1 MLQNKLNSHV
11 ARFTSHKSNCLEPNQ
26 VDAVCKKLMR
36 KGESSYYFLQQ
47 NVTRFTAQE
56 KLALLQVTY
65 HVYYVTPVF
74 RKLVTIEV

>member
-1 MLQNKLNSHV
+1 
-11 ARFTSHKSNCLEPNQ
+11 
-26 VDAVCKKLMR
+26 MR

-74 RKLVTIEV
+74 TKLVTIEV